1 MEKTKKTDIIFNIIA
16 IISIA
21 IFAFAISPKTL
32 QNDTFYTIK
41 IGEYILNNGIT
52 MHDPFSWHNISYTFP
67 HWAYDVMIY
76 LIYSIGGQLGI
87 YLSTIIMAA
96 ILGLVI
102 YFSGVKLTKNKPIS
116 FGLTIAGMFLLQGYI
131 AARAQLFTF
140 ILFALESFL
149 IERLLET
156 NKKRYGFGLFVI
168 AVLLANFHVAV
179 FPFYFIV
186 FLPYIAEY
194 IIAWLASLDK
204 KLVTKKIDK
213 TTKKLELNKDEK
225 KQKALEKRLEELERK
240 QENIQKRENKEPYK
254 IKITYRKSTKL
265 LIIVMII
272 AVFAGLITPL
282 GDVPYTYLVKTM
294 QGNSTQNISEHL
306 PLTLF
311 NDINFACVL
320 IFFLAILMFTDTKIR
335 LCDLFMLGGLTAL
348 TFMSRRQES
357 MFVILCI
364 PIFNRLVTDFFNKY
378 DKTGIEKLT
387 KMMTSLCGAIITV
400 GLVIIISLMS
410 FNNKIG
416 TPYIDE
422 TKYPVEA
429 TEWILNNLNSEN
441 VKLYNEYNFGSYLL
455 FKGVPVFI
463 DSRCDLYMPEFN
475 EGVDVFNDF
484 LTISGLKTKNLEGLF
499 NKYGF
504 THFITYSNSKLTIYL
519 EAKPEEFKKIY
530 ADDNFCIYE
539 RMPNAY

>member
-102 YFSGVKLTKNKPIS
+102 YFSGVKFTKNKPIS
-116 FGLTIAGMFLLQGYI
+116 FVLTIAGMFLLQGYI

-140 ILFALESFL
+140 ILFALESLL

-194 IIAWLASLDK
+194 IIAWLANLDK

-213 TTKKLELNKDEK
+213 STKKLELNKDEK

-335 LCDLFMLGGLTAL
+335 LCDLFMLGGLTVL

-364 PIFNRLVTDFFNKY
+364 PIFNRLVTDFLNKY

-387 KMMTSLCGAIITV
+387 KMMTSLCGTIITV

-416 TPYIDE
+416 APYIDE

-429 TEWILNNLNSEN
+429 TEWILNNLNLEDM
-441 VKLYNEYNFGSYLL
+441 KLYNEYNFGSYLL